1 MLARLQEMPHVGA
14 PPPGK
19 RQASHEEQ
27 KKLRDDMV
35 QRGLWQRRWLFSVE
49 LGLLEASEQI

>member
-1 MLARLQEMPHVGA
+1 MWVP